1 MIFPDFFPRESFN
14 EREAAQGECHLDS
27 KHEKGSKREST
38 RSTNVNNFFFI
49 LISLTKTDPRTS
61 SQQPLGL
68 SHKTGKEYKYA
79 MP

>member
-27 KHEKGSKREST
+27 KHEKGSKRESI
-38 RSTNVNNFFFI
+38 RSTNVNLHFFFMF
-49 LISLTKTDPRTS
+49 ISLTKTDPRTS
-61 SQQPLGL
+61 QEPLGP
-68 SHKTGKEYKYA
+68 SYRTGKEYKYS